1 MRTALLALRATGV
14 VTVLVAAPV
23 LGTATTAQAHDGVRV
38 TVIPS
43 TAAPGDQVEIRAEGC
58 KGLEAVGVSP
68 VFANDVNLAPRAYGE
83 DWIRD
88 QEEAARNPDFKV
100 PLSGLVR
107 VKASA
112 TGGRQEID
120 IRCDG
125 HNHPGSGSFDV
136 VARNRPDPARPDPAR
151 PDPGKPDP
159 GKPDPDRADQQRPG
173 QDRGDDG
180 RRDRERGEHDRGDHD
195 RRDKDRRD
203 HDRRE
208 PWAPVRAGGGGTAQL
223 AADAQPAADTRPA
236 DARPAGRAEEREPAG
251 TVGPGTSH
259 AVIGLVL
266 TGIAAVA
273 VAFRSVRR
281 QRTAAGRDAN

>member
-88 QEEAARNPDFKV
+88 QAEAARNPDFKV

-136 VARNRPDPARPDPAR
+136 VARNRPDPARPDP
-151 PDPGKPDP
+151 GKPDP
-159 GKPDPDRADQQRPG
+159 GRADQQRPG

-180 RRDRERGEHDRGDHD
+180 RRDREGGDHNRGDQD
-195 RRDKDRRD
+195 RRDKDRRDKDGRD

-236 DARPAGRAEEREPAG
+236 DARPAGRSEEHEPAG
-251 TVGPGTSH
+251 TAGPGTSH

-266 TGIAAVA
+266 TGVAAVA